1 MFQDNYAQKED
12 SMNPYL
18 SSNGYRRMFNSRI
31 ILCLVITMA
40 LLTPLVGSGTSSDN
54 AKQTIPG
61 ILSGFADSGEFI
73 LYAKGSPI
81 GSIFTSLDGK
91 GNYHR
96 KMILSMAGQTIEMT
110 MNIIPDEKGVWKTMD
125 ISNPAMGIIRVIH
138 EDTLARYEEKGKPV
152 TVRLPDEYVL
162 YDDYGVLCESFM
174 ISKYDMNAGGKQQ
187 FTRFRIPEAFPGNN
201 ISVELE
207 YVGED
212 TMQQDSR
219 PLTLRKFMSTEFDQ
233 KSVYWVDTAHRIYM
247 IDSTAAQVYFV
258 RKGYEYLAKFLK
270 AE

>member
-1 MFQDNYAQKED
+1 VEFNSKEEEN
-12 SMNPYL
+12 SMSIDL
-18 SSNGYRRMFNSRI
+18 SRKGYRGMFNSRT
-31 ILCLVITMA
+31 ILCFIIAMVLVTEPA
-40 LLTPLVGSGTSSDN
+40 GSDTSSDN
-54 AKQTIPG
+54 AKRTIPG
-61 ILSGFADSGEFI
+61 MLSGFADSGEFI
-73 LYAKGSPI
+73 LYAKGSPL
-81 GSIFTSLDGK
+81 GSIITSLEGK
-91 GNYHR
+91 GNYRR

-110 MNIIPDEKGVWKTMD
+110 MNITPDGKGVWKTMD
-125 ISNPAMGIIRVIH
+125 ITNPALGIVRVIH
-138 EDTLARYEEKGKPV
+138 EDSLARYEEKGKPV
-152 TVRLPDEYVL
+152 TVRLPDDYVL
-162 YDDYGVLCESFM
+162 YDDYGVLFESFM

-219 PLTLRKFMSTEFDQ
+219 PLKLRKFMSTEFDQ